1 MVDIEKIVVITK
13 RTQLEGLI
21 AQFNT
26 KAQANF
32 YINQMGGDFNYY
44 EEADYNYHDS
54 LNHLKKIVPSN
65 YKMQVV
71 DQEFLPNFL
80 FNRTDLVVVIGPD
93 GLVVNTAKYLDNQY
107 ILAINPDEKNI
118 DGVLLPFTVDDF
130 REQIKL
136 IEGGYENTINITMAQ
151 AELNNGQKIYGVNDL
166 FIGKMDHS
174 SARYNIKYQGMSED
188 HSSSGII
195 VSTGCGSTGWFKS
208 VITGAVGIY
217 RHFSNN
223 FDIQLPSESDYR
235 FDWNSRYLSFSVRE
249 PWISKITGADIIFG
263 TIREGEYLELESN
276 MPDKGVIF
284 SDGIIN
290 DYINFNSGSI
300 AKIGVAD
307 KTANLLVPESMI
319 QDDYDPRYDY
329 Y

>member
-13 RTQLEGLI
+13 KTQLEGLI

-32 YINQMGGDFNYY
+32 YINQMGGDFKYY
-44 EEADYNYHDS
+44 EQADYNYHNS
-54 LNHLKKIVPSN
+54 LNQLKKNIPSN
-65 YKMQVV
+65 YKMQIV

-93 GLVVNTAKYLDNQY
+93 GLVVNTAKYLDDQY
-107 ILAINPDEKNI
+107 ILAINPDEQNI
-118 DGVLLPFTVDDF
+118 DGVLLPFNVDNF
-130 REQIKL
+130 REQLKIL
-136 IEGGYENTINITMAQ
+136 EGGYESAIKITMAR

-166 FIGKMDHS
+166 FIGKMDHT
-174 SARYNIKYQGMSED
+174 SARYNIRFKEKSEN
-188 HSSSGII
+188 HNSSGII
-195 VSTGCGSTGWFKS
+195 VSTGCGSTGWLKS
-208 VITGAVGIY
+208 VITGAVGLY

-223 FDIQLPSESDYR
+223 FNISLPAESDYR
-235 FDWNSRYLSFSVRE
+235 YPWDARYLSFSVRE

-263 TIREGEYLELESN
+263 TIREEEYLELESN
-276 MPDKGVIF
+276 MPNKGVIF
-284 SDGIIN
+284 SDGIIS

-307 KTANLLVPESMI
+307 KTVNLLVPESMI
-319 QDDYDPRYDY
+319 QDDYDVKEYGY
-329 Y
+329 